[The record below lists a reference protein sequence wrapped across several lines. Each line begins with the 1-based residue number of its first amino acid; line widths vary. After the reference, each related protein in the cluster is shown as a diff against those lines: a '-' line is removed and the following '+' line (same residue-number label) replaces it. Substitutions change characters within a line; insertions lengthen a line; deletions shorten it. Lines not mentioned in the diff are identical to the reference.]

1 MKVPVRARWLL
12 AGLLIALGL
21 VWIGQGLGLLRG
33 SSFMVND
40 LRWAGAGALAV
51 VGGALVAVSA
61 RRRSRPG
68 A

>member
-1 MKVPVRARWLL
+1 VEAALRGRWLL
-12 AGLLIALGL
+12 AALLVVLGF

-40 LRWAGAGALAV
+40 LRWAGAGVVAV
-51 VGGALVAVSA
+51 VGGAVLAVSA
-61 RRRSRPG
+61 RRRSRPD